1 MEKTLKQLTNKDVI
15 QYYLTNTIIV
25 LALFDL
31 ANHVVYK
38 NSFIKVLNIIVAY
51 ISLVA
56 ILYLIIKDINS
67 LNKLNNKLNIGLNPT
82 LLFICIYDITLIINI
97 LVNVTIINII
107 HYVIVIT
114 FTSYY
119 IYQNYKKNKFEKNK
133 KIC

>member
-1 MEKTLKQLTNKDVI
+1 MEKTLNKLTNKDVI

-38 NSFIKVLNIIVAY
+38 DSFIKVLNIIVAY

-67 LNKLNNKLNIGLNPT
+67 LNKLNNKLTIGLNPT

-97 LVNVTIINII
+97 LVNITVINII

-119 IYQNYKKNKFEKNK
+119 IYQNYKKNKFEKN
-133 KIC
+133 

>member
-82 LLFICIYDITLIINI
+82 LLFICIYDINLIINI
-97 LVNVTIINII
+97 LVNVTVINII
-107 HYVIVIT
+107 HYVMVIT

-119 IYQNYKKNKFEKNK
+119 IYQNYKKNKFEKN
-133 KIC
+133 

>member
-38 NSFIKVLNIIVAY
+38 NSFIKVLNIIVTY

-82 LLFICIYDITLIINI
+82 LLFICIYDINLIINI
-97 LVNVTIINII
+97 LVNVTVINII

-119 IYQNYKKNKFEKNK
+119 IYQNYKKNKFEKN
-133 KIC
+133 

>member
-1 MEKTLKQLTNKDVI
+1 MEKTLNKLTNKDVI

-38 NSFIKVLNIIVAY
+38 NSFIKVLNIIIAY

-82 LLFICIYDITLIINI
+82 LLFICVYDITLIINI
-97 LVNVTIINII
+97 LVNVTVINII

-119 IYQNYKKNKFEKNK
+119 IYQNYKKNKFEKN
-133 KIC
+133 

>member
-1 MEKTLKQLTNKDVI
+1 MEKTLNKLTNKDVI

-38 NSFIKVLNIIVAY
+38 NGFIKVLNIIVAS

-82 LLFICIYDITLIINI
+82 LLFICIYDINLIINI
-97 LVNVTIINII
+97 LVNVTVINII

-119 IYQNYKKNKFEKNK
+119 IYQNYKKNKFEKN
-133 KIC
+133 

>member
-38 NSFIKVLNIIVAY
+38 NSFIKPLNIIVAY

-82 LLFICIYDITLIINI
+82 LLFICVYDITLIINI
-97 LVNVTIINII
+97 LVNVTVINII

-119 IYQNYKKNKFEKNK
+119 IYQNYKKK
-133 KIC
+133 

>member
-38 NSFIKVLNIIVAY
+38 DSFIKILNIIVAY

-67 LNKLNNKLNIGLNPT
+67 LNKLNNKINIGLNPT
-82 LLFICIYDITLIINI
+82 LLFICIYDINLIINI
-97 LVNVTIINII
+97 LVNVTVINII

-119 IYQNYKKNKFEKNK
+119 IYQNYKKNKFEKN
-133 KIC
+133 

>member
-38 NSFIKVLNIIVAY
+38 NSFIKVVNVIIAY

-67 LNKLNNKLNIGLNPT
+67 LNKLNNKLNIGLQPT
-82 LLFICIYDITLIINI
+82 LLFICIYDINLIINI
-97 LVNVTIINII
+97 LVNVTVINII

-119 IYQNYKKNKFEKNK
+119 IYQNYKKNKFEKN
-133 KIC
+133 

>member
-38 NSFIKVLNIIVAY
+38 DSFIKVLNIIVAY

-97 LVNVTIINII
+97 LVNVTVINII

-119 IYQNYKKNKFEKNK
+119 IYKNYKKNKFEKN
-133 KIC
+133 

>member
-38 NSFIKVLNIIVAY
+38 DSFIKVLNIIVAY
-51 ISLVA
+51 ISLVV

-82 LLFICIYDITLIINI
+82 LLFICVYDITLIINI
-97 LVNVTIINII
+97 LVNVTVINII

-119 IYQNYKKNKFEKNK
+119 IYQNYKKNKFEKN
-133 KIC
+133 

>member
-1 MEKTLKQLTNKDVI
+1 MEKTLNKLTNKDVI

-38 NSFIKVLNIIVAY
+38 NGFIKVLNIIVAY

-82 LLFICIYDITLIINI
+82 LLFICIYDINLIINI
-97 LVNVTIINII
+97 LVNVTVINII

-119 IYQNYKKNKFEKNK
+119 IYQNYKKNKFEKN
-133 KIC
+133 

>member
-67 LNKLNNKLNIGLNPT
+67 LNKLNNKLNIGSNPT

-97 LVNVTIINII
+97 LVNVTVINII

-119 IYQNYKKNKFEKNK
+119 IYQNYKKINLK
-133 KIC
+133 

>member
-38 NSFIKVLNIIVAY
+38 NSFIKPLNIIVAY

-82 LLFICIYDITLIINI
+82 LLFICVYDITLIINI
-97 LVNVTIINII
+97 LVNVTVINII
-107 HYVIVIT
+107 HYVIVLT
-114 FTSYY
+114 FTTYY
-119 IYQNYKKNKFEKNK
+119 IYQNYKKNKFEKN
-133 KIC
+133 

>member
-38 NSFIKVLNIIVAY
+38 DSFIKVLNIIVAY
-51 ISLVA
+51 ISLVG

-82 LLFICIYDITLIINI
+82 LLFICVYDITLIINI
-97 LVNVTIINII
+97 LVNVTVINII

-119 IYQNYKKNKFEKNK
+119 IYQNYKKNKFEKN
-133 KIC
+133 

>member
-38 NSFIKVLNIIVAY
+38 DSFIKTLNIIVAY

-97 LVNVTIINII
+97 IVNVTVINII

-119 IYQNYKKNKFEKNK
+119 IYQNYKENKFEKN
-133 KIC
+133 

>member
-1 MEKTLKQLTNKDVI
+1 MEKKLKQLTNKDVI

-38 NSFIKVLNIIVAY
+38 DSFIKVLNIIVAY
-51 ISLVA
+51 ISLIA

-97 LVNVTIINII
+97 LVNVTVINVI

-119 IYQNYKKNKFEKNK
+119 IYQNYKKNKFEKDK

>member
-38 NSFIKVLNIIVAY
+38 DSFIKVLNIIVAY
-51 ISLVA
+51 INLVA

-97 LVNVTIINII
+97 LVNVTVINII

-119 IYQNYKKNKFEKNK
+119 IYQNYKKNKFEKN
-133 KIC
+133 